1 MLKHLTQIKTRIQNP
16 TQNLNAENQDSRNQT
31 HESNSENEDS
41 KPNSESKCRKSR
53 FKKQTHNLNHV
64 INQDSETNVSSNEL
78 TKPGEK
84 HTKWYA
90 NRKIWNK
97 RLFR

>member
-1 MLKHLTQIKTRIQNP
+1 MQKIKIQE
-16 TQNLNAENQDSRNQT
+16 T
-31 HESNSENEDS
+31 NSQSKSEKQDS
-41 KPNSESKCRKSR
+41 KPNSESKSENQDSR
-53 FKKQTHNLNHV
+53 NKLTNLNQE
-64 INQDSETNVSSNEL
+64 NQDSETNVSSNEL
-78 TKPGEK
+78 TKPSEK

>member
-1 MLKHLTQIKTRIQNP
+1 MQKIKIQETNS
-16 TQNLNAENQDSRNQT
+16 Q
-31 HESNSENEDS
+31 SNSENQDS
-41 KPNSESKCRKSR
+41 KPNSESNRKSR
-53 FKKQTHNLNHV
+53 FRNNSNLNAG
-64 INQDSETNVSSNEL
+64 NQDSETNVSSNEL
-78 TKPGEK
+78 TRPGEK

>member
-1 MLKHLTQIKTRIQNP
+1 MLKHLTQKNK
-16 TQNLNAENQDSRNQT
+16 N
-31 HESNSENEDS
+31 S

-53 FKKQTHNLNHV
+53 FKKQTHNLNQKKK
-64 INQDSETNVSSNEL
+64 IQNPTQNLNADKSRFKKFKLINLNQENQDSETNGSSNEL
-78 TKPGEK
+78 TKPSEK

-90 NRKIWNK
+90 NRKLWNK